1 MKKII
6 PPMFHACIDYSV
18 VLILFAGPSIFI
30 SSAGVTAKCVSLL
43 VGILMALVNV
53 FTLYEGGI
61 IRLVSMKLHLL
72 IDKVVGVFLIIA
84 PWLFGFNT
92 QTFLLHVITGAIL
105 LSVAVCTVGDIPSEF
120 SPN

>member
-1 MKKII
+1 MKKTI
-6 PPMFHACIDYSV
+6 PPMFHVCIDYSV

-30 SSAGVTAKCVSLL
+30 SSAGVTPKCVSLL

-92 QTFLLHVITGAIL
+92 QTFLFHVIVGAIL
-105 LSVAVCTVGDIPSEF
+105 LKGPHSNLIKSKQ
-120 SPN
+120 SPLTK